1 MKKSTKKTIM
11 SIAIFLVFTVI
22 ISALILYIN
31 IFPLAKPIE
40 LPMVK
45 EVNSVEIKKE
55 NTVVKYIDDKEI
67 LEILKIFSNAKP
79 TRIIT
84 AHERPM
90 VKEYYIVI
98 FDISEDRLYT
108 SFVYNQNEKWY
119 IEQPYVG
126 VYEIKKGLL
135 DFLPYIE
142 PLNQKQN
149 AQTEL
154 SDLIPMVKV
163 KGRLYLDTGKE
174 SDITGRCGVMDGQI
188 TSTVEPFQKLTQDNQ
203 SNFGVGYEY
212 QFVNDSSI
220 DIYMNEK
227 WIRFENN
234 D

>member
-1 MKKSTKKTIM
+1 MRMPTKKIIM
-11 SIAIFLVFTVI
+11 RIVIFFIFAVI
-22 ISALILYIN
+22 ISAVILYIN
-31 IFPLAKPIE
+31 IFPLAKPME
-40 LPMVK
+40 LPMVN
-45 EVNSVEIKKE
+45 EIYAVEIEKD
-55 NTVVKYIDDKEI
+55 NTVVRYIDGKEI
-67 LEILKIFSNAKP
+67 IEILNFFSNAKP

-90 VKEYYIVI
+90 VREYYIVN
-98 FDISEDRLYT
+98 FDISKDRIYT
-108 SFVYNQNEKWY
+108 SFIYNEDSKWY

-126 VYEIKKGLL
+126 VYEIRKGLL

-142 PLNQKQN
+142 PLNQKEN
-149 AQTEL
+149 AQMEL
-154 SDLIPMVKV
+154 ADLIPMVKV
-163 KGRLYLDTGKE
+163 NGKLYLDTGKG

-188 TSTVEPFQKLTQDNQ
+188 TSTVEPFEKPTQDNQ

-227 WIRFENN
+227 GIRFENN